1 MKNYTVTR
9 GDTLYG
15 ISKQFDVPVE
25 TIKRVNNLTSNTITV
40 GQVLSIPTNTTTAT
54 YTVKAGDTLYK
65 IANQYNTTV
74 QELIELNNL
83 SSNILSI
90 GQQLKVPVEGTN
102 NQPDSNYIT
111 YTVVKG
117 DNLYSIANKYGV
129 TVETIKQANNLTSNL
144 LSIGQILKI
153 PTQNIETG
161 YKEYEVKAGDSL
173 YSIAR
178 SYNTTVE
185 VIVNANNLTTTILSV
200 GQILKIPTEK
210 EETTPGPVKEC
221 FGEGYVEPK
230 YETYTVKRGDN
241 LYDIARRYN
250 TTVIDLMNLNNLT
263 STNLEIGQVL
273 KVREL

>member
-1 MKNYTVTR
+1 MRNYTVKR

-15 ISKQFDVPVE
+15 ISKQFDVAVE

-117 DNLYSIANKYGV
+117 DNLYNIANKYGV

-153 PTQNIETG
+153 PTRNIETG

-185 VIVNANNLTTTILSV
+185 EIMNANNLTTTILSV

-210 EETTPGPVKEC
+210 EEVIPGPVKEC

>member
-1 MKNYTVTR
+1 MKNYTVKR

-83 SSNILSI
+83 SSNILNI

-117 DNLYSIANKYGV
+117 DNLYNIASKYDV

-153 PTQNIETG
+153 PTQNIEIG

-185 VIVNANNLTTTILSV
+185 EIMNANNLTTTILSV

-210 EETTPGPVKEC
+210 EEVIPGPVKEC